1 MILRSVASA
10 TTLAA
15 TIAVLLIAQPSVA
28 GQSASPATKSAQA
41 KTTPA
46 GKSWTLPRTPD
57 GKPDL
62 QGIWGNATVTPLE
75 RPKGLGAKEFYTE
88 EEFAKLSERIRKGE
102 VGEEAELGAARENDL
117 RYDISLYGGFDITK
131 ARFASNKRTS
141 LIVGPEG
148 VVPPM
153 LPEAKQ
159 RNAERAAKNKGHEFD
174 SYENRPLSERCILMA
189 QEMITMLP
197 GAGEGNL
204 LQIVQ
209 GPGYVAFLH
218 EIDHSTRV
226 IPTDGR
232 PHIPQTIRQWQGDSV
247 GHWEGNTLVIDTT
260 NFTSRSAFK
269 GSGEKLHL
277 VERFTRTDDD
287 TVTYQFTA
295 EDPTTWAS
303 PWTAEIPMT
312 KTEGPVYEWACHE
325 GNTMIS
331 TILRGARVQEEEAAK
346 KAGR

>member
-1 MILRSVASA
+1 MICRSLASA
-10 TTLAA
+10 TALAA
-15 TIAVLLIAQPSVA
+15 VIAVLLIAQPPVA
-28 GQSASPATKSAQA
+28 GQAQSPATKAPA
-41 KTTPA
+41 KATPA
-46 GKSWTLPRTPD
+46 GKSWTAPRMPD

-75 RPKGLGAKEFYTE
+75 RPKGLGAKEFYTD
-88 EEFAKLSERIRKGE
+88 EEFAKLMERIRKGE
-102 VGEEAELGAARENDL
+102 VGEEAELGAARENAL

-131 ARFASNKRTS
+131 AKFASNKRTS
-141 LIVGPEG
+141 LIVGPDG
-148 VVPPM
+148 VIPPM

-189 QEMITMLP
+189 QEMIPMLP

-209 GPGYVAFLH
+209 GPGYVALLH

-232 PHIPQTIRQWQGDSV
+232 PHIPQNIREWQGDSV
-247 GHWEGNTLVIDTT
+247 GHWEGNTLVVDTT
-260 NFTSRSAFK
+260 NFTARTAFR
-269 GSGEKLHL
+269 GSGENLHL
-277 VERFTRTDDD
+277 VERFTRTADDA
-287 TVTYQFTA
+287 VTYQFTA
-295 EDPTTWAS
+295 EDPTTWAK

-312 KTEGPVYEWACHE
+312 KTQGPVYEWACHE

-346 KAGR
+346 KSAK